1 MIEKDAHLHKNTVLS
16 ASAITIE
23 QARSYNERRFGR
35 VRRMKRL
42 GKLEKEFARRLFG
55 MAGKHS
61 CIVDI
66 PCGSGRFFDIFSHAK
81 KLIMLD
87 YSESMLKA
95 AEEKIGGAENVRLI
109 QAEISA
115 IPLSDNSADLCF
127 CMRLFHHMETDE
139 VRLRAL
145 KELARVSKKYVAL
158 SFYNKNSW
166 KFYRRKILGKKVR
179 GFHITFE
186 YLNSLANR
194 AGLKCV
200 ARFPRLNLVH
210 QQCLVA
216 LEKTRDAQG

>member
-1 MIEKDAHLHKNTVLS
+1 MIEKDAALPENTVIS
-16 ASAITIE
+16 VNAITIE
-23 QARSYNERRFGR
+23 GARSYNERRFGR

-42 GKLEKEFARRLFG
+42 GKLEKQFAQRVFE
-55 MAGKHS
+55 MAGEHS

-66 PCGSGRFFDIFSHAK
+66 PCGSGRFFEVFSHAK

-87 YSESMLKA
+87 YSENMLKA
-95 AEEKIGGAENVRLI
+95 AEERIGGAENVRLV

-127 CMRLFHHMETDE
+127 CMRLFHHMETDD

-166 KFYRRKILGKKVR
+166 KFYRKKILGKKPS

-186 YLNSLANR
+186 CLTSLAKR
-194 AGLKCV
+194 AGLECV
-200 ARFPRLNLVH
+200 TRLPRVNLV
-210 QQCLVA
+210 QPQCLVA
-216 LEKTRDAQG
+216 LLKTRDVQA